1 MLLKTGK
8 RRSKKPLK
16 KSKEKEDQAV
26 GGGLAAAAVVSP
38 IMLFFAVDWPGMV
51 SILFWIMLLGLSVLI
66 LVQGRKKYDKLEQL
80 KGGYG
85 LMTVPAV
92 MGIGLILRLW
102 QPVSDLW
109 YYGACC
115 FFWRRCCFCL
125 RILSGTT
132 TGWLCGSFPSLIK
145 GEVTTMRRK
154 CGNRSGLGQWLRSR
168 KWSAAAAAVL
178 FLPLRASARTFY
190 TDPDTGYVV
199 RIEDDAGLLTVEEEA
214 ALAESMQAI
223 TAYGSVAL
231 KTVSHNN
238 TTAEEY
244 LKAYYREQFGTD
256 SGIIFLIDMANR
268 KVWLRDDG
276 RIERTIGSA
285 YLDTIA
291 DNCYRYASAG
301 DYYACAEEVFSEI
314 ETLLAGGRI
323 AQPMKYISNALL
335 ALTAALLINFC
346 ILKKGTAQIIPDRK
360 KLLAKTKHHINLEN
374 PRAEFIKTTKKY
386 SPRNSDSG
394 GGSSSGGGGGGGGS
408 SGGHSF

>member
-1 MLLKTGK
+1 
-8 RRSKKPLK
+8 
-16 KSKEKEDQAV
+16 
-26 GGGLAAAAVVSP
+26 
-38 IMLFFAVDWPGMV
+38 
-51 SILFWIMLLGLSVLI
+51 
-66 LVQGRKKYDKLEQL
+66 
-80 KGGYG
+80 
-85 LMTVPAV
+85 
-92 MGIGLILRLW
+92 
-102 QPVSDLW
+102 
-109 YYGACC
+109 
-115 FFWRRCCFCL
+115 
-125 RILSGTT
+125 
-132 TGWLCGSFPSLIK
+132 
-145 GEVTTMRRK
+145 MRRK